1 MYMAQPL
8 VLLTRVSIL
17 YCRKFRV
24 CSVTVITFVDCF
36 KVLILEPNRVY
47 LPSYAQVNEDG
58 DEQVVL
64 FFETSD
70 NSDL

>member
-1 MYMAQPL
+1 M
-8 VLLTRVSIL
+8 
-17 YCRKFRV
+17 
-24 CSVTVITFVDCF
+24 TVITFVDCF